1 MKFDYDLLQ
10 VPKGLKDVKIDKNFT
25 NYIGD
30 ILVEILEKQ
39 IKDGKIKDVLK

>member
-10 VPKGLKDVKIDKNFT
+10 IPKNLKDLKIENDFT
-25 NYIGD
+25 DYIGD